1 MQCALLLLCPAC
13 PAAFAAHTVL
23 SGSFPWMQGK
33 FDMMLGKQLMSVS
46 NEDKKKA
53 AEIAVPIATRIL
65 KER

>member
-1 MQCALLLLCPAC
+1 
-13 PAAFAAHTVL
+13 
-23 SGSFPWMQGK
+23 MQGK